1 MDGVGGMDGLGD
13 ITTRGRESREQG
25 IWVVNPGASLAD
37 LATIELRRITD
48 VLQVDHA
55 SLFLRDPDN
64 PDNPQRT
71 VVVAETGL
79 PVAEALPEHCPF
91 VSRVLQTARAVDL
104 DCAGGAPGT
113 SCAALA
119 TPLLHDDQAVG
130 ALLVVTRRASRRLG
144 AIDAQVIQA
153 ATETLVERF
162 LAPTDRDEP
171 GVAPRRFA
179 RDAPA
184 RRR

>member
-1 MDGVGGMDGLGD
+1 
-13 ITTRGRESREQG
+13 
-25 IWVVNPGASLAD
+25 VVNPGASLAD

-64 PDNPQRT
+64 PQRT

-79 PVAEALPEHCPF
+79 PVAEALPEHCPL

-104 DCAGGAPGT
+104 DCAGGAAGT

-144 AIDAQVIQA
+144 AIDAQVIQG

-162 LAPTDRDEP
+162 LAPTDRQEP
-171 GVAPRRFA
+171 GVASRRFT
-179 RDAPA
+179 RDTRA

>member
-1 MDGVGGMDGLGD
+1 MDGLGD
-13 ITTRGRESREQG
+13 IRTRGRESREQG
-25 IWVVNPGASLAD
+25 IWVENPGATLAD
-37 LATIELRRITD
+37 LAIIELRRITD

-55 SLFLRDPDN
+55 SLFLRDPD
-64 PDNPQRT
+64 DPQRT

-79 PVAEALPEHCPF
+79 PVAEALPEHCPL
-91 VSRVLQTARAVDL
+91 VSRVLQTATTADL
-104 DCAGGAPGT
+104 DCGGGSAEK

-119 TPLLHDDQAVG
+119 APLLHDGQAVG

-162 LAPTDRDEP
+162 LAPTDRHEP
-171 GVAPRRFA
+171 GVASPRFT